1 MIIPKLALRN
11 LLGAGMKTWLNVA
24 VLSMAYV
31 AIIWTQGIYI
41 GLDAEVSRAMIAA
54 EYGGGQY
61 WAESY
66 DPFDPFTLQDAH
78 FTLTEPIQNLVDQ
91 NKATPIL
98 IVQATLYPGGR
109 IVPALLKGIDPA
121 QKLLDLPSS
130 ALKPTD
136 HEIPA
141 LIGSRMS
148 ATSGLKKGDVVTVRW
163 RDANGTFDAKDLQIV
178 EVMKTIDQGI
188 DNGQVWLPL
197 PTLQEMAGM
206 KSQATLVVL
215 EKNSAPAGT
224 ISGWTFRGLDYLL
237 KDIKSL
243 VQAKTIGASILYV
256 ILLFLAMLAIFDT
269 QVLAIFKRRKE
280 IGTIMA
286 LGFSRIKVIEL
297 FTFEG
302 AMNGVLAAVFGAV
315 YGIPLLAYTAIHG
328 FGLPGDQGGGGFSSF
343 GFAVSERLYPTYSA
357 RLVLGTIILVFVI
370 TTVVSFL
377 PTRKIARLKPTDA
390 LRGKL
395 Q

>member
-41 GLDAEVSRAMIAA
+41 GLDAEVSRTMIAA

-78 FTLTEPIQNLVDQ
+78 LPLTGPIRNLVDQ
-91 NKATPIL
+91 GKATPIL
-98 IVQATLYPGGR
+98 IIQATLYPGGR
-109 IVPALLKGIDPA
+109 ILPTLLKGIDPA

-141 LIGSRMS
+141 LIGGRMS

-197 PTLQEMAGM
+197 PMLQEMAGM

-224 ISGWTFRGLDYLL
+224 ISGWMFRGLDYLL

-256 ILLFLAMLAIFDT
+256 ILLFLAMLAVFDT

-286 LGFSRIKVIEL
+286 LGFSRVRVIEL

-302 AMNGVLAAVFGAV
+302 AMNGILAAVFGAV

-328 FGLPGDQGGGGFSSF
+328 FGFPGNQGDSFSSF
-343 GFAVSERLYPTYSA
+343 GFAVSEKLYPTYSA

>member
-1 MIIPKLALRN
+1 
-11 LLGAGMKTWLNVA
+11 
-24 VLSMAYV
+24 
-31 AIIWTQGIYI
+31 
-41 GLDAEVSRAMIAA
+41 
-54 EYGGGQY
+54 
-61 WAESY
+61 
-66 DPFDPFTLQDAH
+66 
-78 FTLTEPIQNLVDQ
+78 
-91 NKATPIL
+91 
-98 IVQATLYPGGR
+98 
-109 IVPALLKGIDPA
+109 
-121 QKLLDLPSS
+121 
-130 ALKPTD
+130 
-136 HEIPA
+136 
-141 LIGSRMS
+141 
-148 ATSGLKKGDVVTVRW
+148 
-163 RDANGTFDAKDLQIV
+163 
-178 EVMKTIDQGI
+178 
-188 DNGQVWLPL
+188 
-197 PTLQEMAGM
+197 
-206 KSQATLVVL
+206 LVVL

-286 LGFSRIKVIEL
+286 LGFSRVKVIEL

-302 AMNGVLAAVFGAV
+302 AMNGILAAVFGAV

-328 FGLPGDQGGGGFSSF
+328 FGLPGNQGDSFSSF
-343 GFAVSERLYPTYSA
+343 GFAISEKLYPTYSA
-357 RLVLGTIILVFVI
+357 RLVLGTIILILMI

>member
-11 LLGAGMKTWLNVA
+11 LLGAGMKTWLNAA

-41 GLDAEVSRAMIAA
+41 GLDAEVSRAMIDA

-61 WAESY
+61 WEESY

-78 FTLTEPIQNLVDQ
+78 LPLAGPLQNLIDQ
-91 NKATPIL
+91 GKATPIL

-109 IVPALLKGIDPA
+109 IVPTLLKGVDPG

-130 ALKPTD
+130 VLKATD

-148 ATSGLKKGDVVTVRW
+148 QTSGLKKGDVVTVRW
-163 RDANGTFDAKDLQIV
+163 RDANGTFDARDLQIV
-178 EVMKTIDQGI
+178 EVMTPLDQGI
-188 DNGQVWLPL
+188 DSGQVWLPL
-197 PTLQEMAGM
+197 ATLQEMAGM

-243 VQAKTIGASILYV
+243 VQAKTIGASILYT

-286 LGFSRIKVIEL
+286 LGFSRVKVIEL

-302 AMNGVLAAVFGAV
+302 ALNGVLAAVFGAI
-315 YGIPLLAYTAIHG
+315 YGIPLLAYTAIRG
-328 FGLPGDQGGGGFSSF
+328 FGLSGSQGDTFSSF
-343 GFAVSERLYPTYSA
+343 GFAVSGRLYPTYSV